1 MKGYGKSAHHV
12 SAHGPMGVHPK
23 GGPQPPF
30 VWSVSRRG
38 DFQGEREIEIPLPLN
53 GIFPPFLPWKKA
65 VAPQSE
71 TSRQGQSPCPTGPFY
86 PLCVGRDDRRAA
98 RMSLH
103 PYGVQTNK
111 TIPRCVHTGGCFCV
125 YSSSFLVEAMHS
137 SSSCFCSTKLGAPI
151 MTSWAFLFMGKGM
164 ISRMESSPASSMTM
178 RSTPGAMPA

>member
-12 SAHGPMGVHPK
+12 SSHGPRGVHPK

-71 TSRQGQSPCPTGPFY
+71 ASRQGQSPCPTVSPFVKNFGFATS
-86 PLCVGRDDRRAA
+86 PIRGRLERADHI
-98 RMSLH
+98 R
-103 PYGVQTNK
+103 PYG
-111 TIPRCVHTGGCFCV
+111 
-125 YSSSFLVEAMHS
+125 
-137 SSSCFCSTKLGAPI
+137 
-151 MTSWAFLFMGKGM
+151 GKENGKKYP
-164 ISRMESSPASSMTM
+164 SDFT
-178 RSTPGAMPA
+178 